1 MRVRLNSTLR
11 GRSGRHELQVDAP
24 EGVKVRELLPLL
36 MARGPELRPLLLDA
50 SGQLQPGIV
59 AFLNG
64 RQIMLLQGLDTVV
77 ASGDTLD
84 FFPKTG
90 VQRAFAES

>member
-11 GRSGRHELQVDAP
+11 GRSGRRELQVEAPSGAKVSEVLTMLAAQAP
-24 EGVKVRELLPLL
+24 ELQS
-36 MARGPELRPLLLDA
+36 LLLDA
-50 SGQLQPGIV
+50 SGQLQVGIV

-64 RQIMLLQGLDTVV
+64 RQIMLLQGHDTAV

-84 FFPKTG
+84 LFPKTG
-90 VQRAFAES
+90 VHRAFAEN